1 MRCPK
6 CGFISFDRLE
16 ACLKCKKNI
25 KAASEALQGGI
36 LHVVS
41 PTFLN
46 LEPESEE
53 SEVDRGDFVVD
64 EEGVEE
70 DYVDPDLAILL
81 EEESTDGEEDGLSL
95 EGGEDDFA
103 DLDISMDEEA
113 EDGIAVE
120 LSEDDEI
127 AIDLGLGQDEGEIS
141 IDLDGLEDDVEVEE
155 QVFDSEPDITTEK
168 GGSEIEIEMP
178 EELIDMSDL
187 APPDST
193 EETEFSTADSLE
205 ESDSLNIDLDNFDFE
220 LESNVPGG
228 KESTDATGGG
238 ETVLSLNDIDFSDT
252 IGEPKKKSGK
262 KAGPMDM
269 DEDLNFDLDLGGLSI
284 HDENL

>member
-6 CGFISFDRLE
+6 CGYISFDRLE

-25 KAASEALQGGI
+25 KVASEALQGGI
-36 LHVVS
+36 LHVAS

-46 LEPESEE
+46 LHPESEE
-53 SEVDRGDFVVD
+53 SELDKGDFAVD
-64 EEGVEE
+64 EEGVGEE
-70 DYVDPDLAILL
+70 YVDPDLAILL
-81 EEESTDGEEDGLSL
+81 EEESTEGEEDGLSL
-95 EGGEDDFA
+95 EGGKDDFA

-113 EDGIAVE
+113 EDGVTVE
-120 LSEDDEI
+120 LNEDDEI
-127 AIDLGLGQDEGEIS
+127 AIDLGQGEDEIS

-155 QVFDSEPDITTEK
+155 QVFDSEPDIATEK

-193 EETEFSTADSLE
+193 EEFQFSTADSLD

-220 LESNVPGG
+220 LESNVPGS
-228 KESTDATGGG
+228 KESTDTAGGG